1 MSVRGAAFIGIG
13 SMVGAGIF
21 ALLGQAAV
29 IAGSAV
35 WLSFLLAGLV
45 TALLAYNVVKLGI
58 RYPSEGGLIEYLRQ
72 GFGNGRLL
80 GIASWLGYA
89 AAFVVVAAMLAVSFG
104 SYATTLF
111 VGDDASSGWDNLF
124 ASLLIVAMTLVNMI
138 GATFVSRVA
147 SVMVVVLLCVFA
159 VFIWVT
165 ISDVNFDLLAFSGYP
180 SFSKIISS
188 IALTFFAFLGF
199 GVMTFTVASLRDPAR
214 ELPRAVALALGLTTA
229 LYVLIAI
236 GVFGTLTVD
245 EAIGYGETAIA
256 EAARPTLGDAGFT
269 LMAVAALIA
278 TAGATNGT
286 LFGAARPDGLAGED
300 RAVSSSA
307 RPQLAAR
314 QARRPARHR
323 DRRPRARELP
333 RSLRDRVGRERLL
346 ARRLPARR
354 ARGLPAAVGD
364 GRLGR
369 DRPDRDGGDRDRAR
383 ILRRRHAPQRS
394 RHVRRHRRDDAP
406 RRRPRRGLETGER
419 PGRPPRRARAPTPTA
434 SL

>member
-111 VGDDASSGWDNLF
+111 VGDDAWSGWDNLF

-147 SVMVVVLLCVFA
+147 SLMVVVLLRC
-159 VFIWVT
+159 
-165 ISDVNFDLLAFSGYP
+165 SP
-180 SFSKIISS
+180 
-188 IALTFFAFLGF
+188 
-199 GVMTFTVASLRDPAR
+199 
-214 ELPRAVALALGLTTA
+214 
-229 LYVLIAI
+229 
-236 GVFGTLTVD
+236 
-245 EAIGYGETAIA
+245 
-256 EAARPTLGDAGFT
+256 
-269 LMAVAALIA
+269 
-278 TAGATNGT
+278 
-286 LFGAARPDGLAGED
+286 
-300 RAVSSSA
+300 SSSW
-307 RPQLAAR
+307 
-314 QARRPARHR
+314 
-323 DRRPRARELP
+323 
-333 RSLRDRVGRERLL
+333 
-346 ARRLPARR
+346 
-354 ARGLPAAVGD
+354 
-364 GRLGR
+364 
-369 DRPDRDGGDRDRAR
+369 
-383 ILRRRHAPQRS
+383 
-394 RHVRRHRRDDAP
+394 
-406 RRRPRRGLETGER
+406 
-419 PGRPPRRARAPTPTA
+419 
-434 SL
+434 